1 MTLLMEKDILSEED
15 SRFYIAETILA
26 VETVHSLNYI
36 HRDLKPDNLLIGKD
50 GHVKLSDFG
59 LCKHVEIKPRSNN
72 VYENLRKDLTGIPE
86 NAANKQLLNRR
97 IEYKRSRQ
105 LAYSTV
111 GTPDYIAPEVFG
123 QMGYNETVDWWSV
136 GAILFEMLVGYPPFF
151 SDDPSVTCQKIL
163 QWKKTLLI
171 PSEAN
176 LSPAAT
182 DILKRLMCDAENRL
196 GANGVDELKAHPF
209 FDGLDWKHLRNAK
222 APLIADLS
230 SDDDCHRFDKFEEEE
245 PFYYATTNNGG
256 ANSSSNVGDD
266 KKKRQRKDINF
277 VGYTYKKDVEEQKI
291 NLVKVL
297 NESLLNEMPA
307 GSS

>member
-1 MTLLMEKDILSEED
+1 
-15 SRFYIAETILA
+15 
-26 VETVHSLNYI
+26 
-36 HRDLKPDNLLIGKD
+36 
-50 GHVKLSDFG
+50 
-59 LCKHVEIKPRSNN
+59 
-72 VYENLRKDLTGIPE
+72 
-86 NAANKQLLNRR
+86 
-97 IEYKRSRQ
+97 
-105 LAYSTV
+105 
-111 GTPDYIAPEVFG
+111 
-123 QMGYNETVDWWSV
+123 MGYNETVDWWSV

-277 VGYTYKKDVEEQKI
+277 VGYTYKKDVEE
-291 NLVKVL
+291 
-297 NESLLNEMPA
+297 
-307 GSS
+307 